1 MEAIMA
7 PVKTARTYD
16 SSGRRAQAER
26 TRETILDVANN
37 LFLTHGYAGTTVP
50 SIAEAAGVSAETV
63 YKSIGAKSA
72 IVRALW
78 QRALGGRGPVPAPDR
93 SDAMSA
99 RETDPH
105 TVIQNWAR
113 LATEV
118 APLGSPITLLVH
130 DAAASDPEMANLLA
144 EIDRQRHTRMRH
156 NAHRLADRGWLR
168 KGVSVAQATDIMW
181 TFTAPALY
189 ELLVI
194 KRRWSIRRYGDFLA
208 RGMIAELL

>member
-1 MEAIMA
+1 
-7 PVKTARTYD
+7 
-16 SSGRRAQAER
+16 
-26 TRETILDVANN
+26 
-37 LFLTHGYAGTTVP
+37 
-50 SIAEAAGVSAETV
+50 
-63 YKSIGAKSA
+63 
-72 IVRALW
+72 
-78 QRALGGRGPVPAPDR
+78 
-93 SDAMSA
+93 MSA

-118 APLGSPITLLVH
+118 APLGSPITLLVQ
-130 DAAASDPEMANLLA
+130 DAAASDPEMAKLLA

-168 KGVSVAQATDIMW
+168 TGVSVAQATDIMW